1 MLIVKILG
9 ILDIMTAVV
18 IYTNS
23 SYLFLTFPLFL
34 VHFIKGLT
42 SLAADWIGKFYG
54 VVDIIASF
62 IIMFSINLPVA
73 IEALLIIVLIFKG
86 FTSLL

>member
-1 MLIVKILG
+1 MFIVKVLG
-9 ILDIMTAVV
+9 ILDVLTAVV

-23 SYLFLTFPLFL
+23 SLLFLTFPLFL

-54 VVDIIASF
+54 LVDIVASF
-62 IIMFSINLPVA
+62 IILFNLNLPVA
-73 IEALLIIVLIFKG
+73 IEALLIIVLLFKG
-86 FTSLL
+86 VTSLL

>member
-9 ILDIMTAVV
+9 ILDIMTAIV

-23 SYLFLTFPLFL
+23 SLLFLTFPLFL

-42 SLAADWIGKFYG
+42 SLAADWVGKFYG
-54 VVDIIASF
+54 LVDIIASF
-62 IIMFSINLPVA
+62 IILFNFNLPVA
-73 IEALLIIVLIFKG
+73 IEALLIIVLVFKG

>member
-34 VHFIKGLT
+34 VHFIKGVT
-42 SLAADWIGKFYG
+42 SLAADWVGKFYG
-54 VVDIIASF
+54 IVDIIASF

>member
-1 MLIVKILG
+1 MLVVKILG

-23 SYLFLTFPLFL
+23 SLLFLTFPLFL

-42 SLAADWIGKFYG
+42 SLAADWVGKFYG
-54 VVDIIASF
+54 IVDIIASF
-62 IIMFSINLPVA
+62 VIMFNLNLQFV
-73 IEALLIIVLIFKG
+73 IEALLIIVLLFKG